1 MIYEDIAKNIIDL
14 KNADLA
20 LRDKLIQR
28 GELGEGYNEEMRA
41 LHNKN
46 ARVLNEIIDLADRL
60 RRLAP
65 SSRNPERFHE
75 EKSEIVHALR
85 LIAREVAR

>member
-1 MIYEDIAKNIIDL
+1 MRSASSSYHLTDL
-14 KNADLA
+14 TGGGLLAGERRPPPALALTDLA
-20 LRDKLIQR
+20 
-28 GELGEGYNEEMRA
+28 E
-41 LHNKN
+41 
-46 ARVLNEIIDLADRL
+46 RL

-65 SSRNPERFHE
+65 SPRNPERFHE

>member
-1 MIYEDIAKNIIDL
+1 MKTARL
-14 KNADLA
+14 RPPPAHALADLA
-20 LRDKLIQR
+20 
-28 GELGEGYNEEMRA
+28 E
-41 LHNKN
+41 
-46 ARVLNEIIDLADRL
+46 RL

-85 LIAREVAR
+85 LIAQEVAHG